1 LDITLNGY
9 TVTTADTNQP
19 VTVTDSLTG
28 KKRDPRGYPVEVKA
42 KALRMRREGAMPA
55 EIIAMIYDA
64 CGRAPDQ
71 KNLKTKALDPWSM
84 DAEVLSLVEGGR
96 NP

>member
-1 LDITLNGY
+1 
-9 TVTTADTNQP
+9 
-19 VTVTDSLTG
+19 
-28 KKRDPRGYPVEVKA
+28 
-42 KALRMRREGAMPA
+42 MRREGAMPA